1 MREVLLYGRRIVD
14 MGSRFFSERHKTLVA
29 YTPGEQPQGGSFIK
43 LNTNE
48 LPYAPTEAM
57 LSRAAELT
65 RSLNLYPD
73 PDCRVLRRELADRYG
88 VADEEILVT
97 NGSDEILSFAFLAFC
112 DRNHPAVFPDITYG
126 FYKVWADLYGIPYR
140 TIPLRDDFSV
150 EPRDYLSDDSVVFL
164 ANPNAPTG
172 RVLPLRDIEMIVAG
186 DSERV
191 VVIDEAYIDFGG
203 QSAVQLIHQYQNLL
217 VTQTFSKS
225 RGLAG
230 ARLGYGIACRSLI
243 EDLNT
248 IRNAINPYNINSA
261 SMAIGLSAL
270 ENDDF
275 YKDRCRRIVS
285 NRERLTL
292 RLREKGF
299 EVLDSSANFVFAKHP
314 AISGEELYDTLRSE
328 GVLVRHFT
336 GKRITD
342 YNRITVGTEEQ
353 VDALNEAIGRILE
366 VRT

>member
-88 VADEEILVT
+88 VTDEEILVT

-150 EPRDYLSDDSVVFL
+150 EPRDYLSDDSVV
-164 ANPNAPTG
+164 
-172 RVLPLRDIEMIVAG
+172 LPKISRSVAKFTASCEKCLLPMISPPLG
-186 DSERV
+186 
-191 VVIDEAYIDFGG
+191 VVIFIPT
-203 QSAVQLIHQYQNLL
+203 VIMLL
-217 VTQTFSKS
+217 
-225 RGLAG
+225 
-230 ARLGYGIACRSLI
+230 
-243 EDLNT
+243 
-248 IRNAINPYNINSA
+248 A
-261 SMAIGLSAL
+261 SC
-270 ENDDF
+270 N
-275 YKDRCRRIVS
+275 
-285 NRERLTL
+285 
-292 RLREKGF
+292 
-299 EVLDSSANFVFAKHP
+299 
-314 AISGEELYDTLRSE
+314 
-328 GVLVRHFT
+328 
-336 GKRITD
+336 
-342 YNRITVGTEEQ
+342 
-353 VDALNEAIGRILE
+353 
-366 VRT
+366 